1 MRIEPPSNDP
11 KLKSSTVK
19 GKKTHKKDEVSR
31 KKEATFLEIFEEAE
45 EEAIRKTIE
54 ELVSEVVES
63 GNDFV
68 RSPTPDNL
76 KKYKERIKNV
86 LKYIEKNLYKISGK
100 YDFAL
105 SQPRLHIV
113 AEQIDEKLL
122 QVSSLLIEAEKD
134 TIKLA
139 QKVGE
144 INGLI
149 FDLYR

>member
-11 KLKSSTVK
+11 KLKSGVVK
-19 GKKTHKKDEVSR
+19 GKKTQKKDEISR
-31 KKEATFLEIFEEAE
+31 KKESTFLGIFEEAE

-54 ELVSEVVES
+54 EMVSEVVEA

-86 LKYIEKNLYKISGK
+86 LKYIEKNLYKIAGK

-105 SQPRLHIV
+105 SQPRLHII
-113 AEQIDEKLL
+113 AEEIDEKLL
-122 QVSSLLIEAEKD
+122 QISSLLMEAEKD

>member
-11 KLKSSTVK
+11 KLKSGVIK
-19 GKKTHKKDEVSR
+19 GKKTHKKDEVS
-31 KKEATFLEIFEEAE
+31 KKNESTFLGIFEEAE
-45 EEAIRKTIE
+45 EEIVRKTIE
-54 ELVSEVVES
+54 EMVSEVVEA

-76 KKYKERIKNV
+76 KKYKERIRNV
-86 LKYIEKNLYKISGK
+86 LKYIEKNLYKIAGK

-113 AEQIDEKLL
+113 AEEIDEKLL
-122 QVSSLLIEAEKD
+122 QISSLLMEAEKD

>member
-11 KLKSSTVK
+11 KLKSGAIK

-31 KKEATFLEIFEEAE
+31 KKESTFLGIFEEAE

-54 ELVSEVVES
+54 EMVSEVVEA

-76 KKYKERIKNV
+76 KKYKERIRNV

-113 AEQIDEKLL
+113 AEEIDEKLL
-122 QVSSLLIEAEKD
+122 QISSLLMEAEKD